1 MAIMDCL
8 GLNSEEKQL
17 NREINKQ
24 LRKDGKVLKINK
36 TKYILGSDGMTKS
49 DCSLNAC
56 LMLCSL
62 SHPEVIMKSS

>member
-24 LRKDGKVLKINK
+24 LKKDGKVLKINK

-49 DCSLNAC
+49 DCSLSA
-56 LMLCSL
+56 L
-62 SHPEVIMKSS
+62 